1 MEFLRQYI
9 EDQINIDDNDWQKVE
24 ALFTRVAYSKGQELF
39 VAGEVCDKIYYVS
52 EGIAR
57 IYSIDLEGKE
67 KTFAVNYNQEG
78 YQLDP
83 FSGDYVSY
91 LTQSESQFFCE
102 ALVDSTVYVANF
114 SALDRLYES
123 ELKWMTFARK
133 ISDMQLI
140 TIVQRMQM
148 LKPLDATAK
157 YKLLKEIAPVYEKVL
172 SNAQFASVLGIAPQS
187 LSRVKGKLEI
197 GIRGDVN
204 ANI

>member
-1 MEFLRQYI
+1 MHYLRQYI
-9 EDQINIDDNDWQKVE
+9 EDKITIDDKDWQKVE
-24 ALFTRVAYSKGQELF
+24 ALFTKVEYKKGQEIF
-39 VAGEVCDKIYYVS
+39 TAGEVCQKIYYVS
-52 EGIAR
+52 HGIAR
-57 IYSIDLEGKE
+57 MYSIDLEGRE
-67 KTFAVNYNQEG
+67 KTFAVNYNQNG

-83 FSGDYVSY
+83 FAGDYISY

-102 ALVDSTVYVANF
+102 ALEDSTVYVADF

-123 ELKWMTFARK
+123 ELKWMTLARK

-157 YKLLKEIAPVYEKVL
+157 YKLLKEIAPVYEEVL

-187 LSRVKGKLEI
+187 LSRVKGQINE
-197 GIRGDVN
+197 N
-204 ANI
+204 

>member
-1 MEFLRQYI
+1 MQYLRQYI
-9 EDQINIDDNDWQKVE
+9 EEKITIDDNDWQKVE
-24 ALFTRVAYSKGQELF
+24 ELFSKVEYSKGQEIF
-39 VAGEVCDKIYYVS
+39 VAGEVCQKIYYVS
-52 EGIAR
+52 HGVAR
-57 IYSIDLEGKE
+57 AYSVDLEGKD
-67 KTFAVNYNQEG
+67 KTWAVHYNQNG

-83 FSGDYVSY
+83 FSGDYISY
-91 LTQSESQFFCE
+91 LTQRGSQFFGE
-102 ALVDSTVYVANF
+102 ALVDSVVYVADF

-123 ELKWMTFARK
+123 ELKWMTLARK

-187 LSRVKGKLEI
+187 LSRVKGNL
-197 GIRGDVN
+197 
-204 ANI
+204 

>member
-1 MEFLRQYI
+1 MQYLRQYI
-9 EDQINIDDNDWQKVE
+9 EDKITIDDNDWQKVE
-24 ALFTRVAYSKGQELF
+24 ALFTRVEYSKGQEIF
-39 VAGEVCDKIYYVS
+39 TAGEVCQKIYYVS

-67 KTFAVNYNQEG
+67 KTFAVNYNQNG

-83 FSGDYVSY
+83 FSGDYISY

-102 ALVDSTVYVANF
+102 ALVDSTVYVADF

-123 ELKWMTFARK
+123 ELKWMTLARK

-157 YKLLKEIAPVYEKVL
+157 YKLLKEIAPVYEEVL
-172 SNAQFASVLGIAPQS
+172 SNAQFASILGIAPQS
-187 LSRVKGKLEI
+187 LSRVKGLL
-197 GIRGDVN
+197 
-204 ANI
+204 

>member
-1 MEFLRQYI
+1 MQYLRQYI
-9 EDQINIDDNDWQKVE
+9 EDKITIDDNDWQKVE
-24 ALFTRVAYSKGQELF
+24 ALFTRVEYSKGQEIF
-39 VAGEVCDKIYYVS
+39 TAGEVCQKIYYVS

-67 KTFAVNYNQEG
+67 KTFAVNYNQNG

-83 FSGDYVSY
+83 FSGDYISY
-91 LTQSESQFFCE
+91 LTQGESQFFCE
-102 ALVDSTVYVANF
+102 ALEDSTVYVADF

-123 ELKWMTFARK
+123 ELKWMTLARK

-157 YKLLKEIAPVYEKVL
+157 YKLLKEIAPVYEEVL
-172 SNAQFASVLGIAPQS
+172 SNAQFASILGIAPQS
-187 LSRVKGKLEI
+187 LSRVKGLL
-197 GIRGDVN
+197 
-204 ANI
+204 

>member
-1 MEFLRQYI
+1 MQYLREYI
-9 EDQINIDDNDWQKVE
+9 EEKITIDDNDWQKVE
-24 ALFTRVAYSKGQELF
+24 TLFTRVEYNKGQEIF
-39 VAGEVCDKIYYVS
+39 AAGEVCQKIYYVS
-52 EGIAR
+52 HGVTRA
-57 IYSIDLEGKE
+57 YSVDLEGKD
-67 KTFAVNYNQEG
+67 KTWAVHYNQNG

-83 FSGDYVSY
+83 FSGDYISY
-91 LTQSESQFFCE
+91 LTQRESQFFGE
-102 ALVDSTVYVANF
+102 ALVDSVVYVADF

-123 ELKWMTFARK
+123 ELKWMTLARK

-187 LSRVKGKLEI
+187 LSRVKGNL
-197 GIRGDVN
+197 
-204 ANI
+204 